1 MKHRGEAPWRT
12 VPGSPGADALS
23 GCADPLSHPAD
34 QPRVR
39 ATVKSFGARLPKC
52 SAQSFHKKVAGE
64 LPDELAETLQ
74 DIVATI
80 ASLTERIRN
89 YDHRVEHL
97 SKEHYPQQTE
107 LLRQVPGVGA
117 LTHPLPLS

>member
-1 MKHRGEAPWRT
+1 VAHSPRLTWRC
-12 VPGSPGADALS
+12 DALS

-34 QPRVR
+34 QPRLR

-52 SAQSFHKKVAGE
+52 SAQSFHKRVAGE